1 MQIQRSIVRW
11 TYKQHFYIMKVGLAR
26 VSSIGQNLDSQII
39 ALKEYGCEKIFE
51 EKKSGT
57 KAEGREVLREWID
70 FMRENDEA
78 VVTRIDRCSRS
89 VLDLQLIVKELEDK
103 GVTFSA
109 TEQSINTKTPEG
121 KCFLNMLSVFSEF
134 ETNLRRERQM
144 DGIKANKDKFKGRG
158 QTIDAER
165 IKTLKNEGWGATKI
179 AKEMNIDRTSVYR
192 LLKSVQRV

>member
-1 MQIQRSIVRW
+1 
-11 TYKQHFYIMKVGLAR
+11 MKVGYAR
-26 VSSIGQNLDSQII
+26 VSSVSQNLDSQ
-39 ALKEYGCEKIFE
+39 LKSLNEYGCEKIFQ
-51 EKKSGT
+51 EKVSGT
-57 KAEGREVLREWID
+57 STQGRDKLKQCLEFVREG
-70 FMRENDEA
+70 DEF
-78 VVTRIDRCSRS
+78 VITRIDRCSRS

-158 QTIDAER
+158 QTINVER
-165 IKTLKNEGWGATKI
+165 IKTLKNEGLGATAI

-192 LLKSVQRV
+192 LLK

>member
-1 MQIQRSIVRW
+1 
-11 TYKQHFYIMKVGLAR
+11 MKVGLAR
-26 VSSIGQNLDSQII
+26 VSSVGQNLDSQLI
-39 ALKEYGCEKIFE
+39 ALKEYGCEKIFQ

-57 KAEGREVLREWID
+57 KREGREGLKECLEFVRD
-70 FMRENDEA
+70 GDEF

-134 ETNLRRERQM
+134 ETNLRRERQL
-144 DGIKANKDKFKGRG
+144 DGIKANRHKFKGK
-158 QTIDAER
+158 QTTIDVKR
-165 IKTLKNEGWGATKI
+165 IKALKEEGLGATAI
-179 AKEMNIDRTSVYR
+179 AKTMGIDRTSVYR
-192 LLKSVQRV
+192 LLKRVEA

>member
-1 MQIQRSIVRW
+1 
-11 TYKQHFYIMKVGLAR
+11 MKVGLAR
-26 VSSIGQNLDSQII
+26 VSSVGQNLESQLVV
-39 ALKEYGCEKIFE
+39 LKEYGCEKIFQ

-57 KAEGREVLREWID
+57 KREGREGLKECLEFVRD
-70 FMRENDEA
+70 GDEF

-89 VLDLQLIVKELEDK
+89 VLDLQLIVKELEEK

-134 ETNLRRERQM
+134 ETCIRSERQK
-144 DGIKANKDKFKGRG
+144 DGIKANIHKFKGRG
-158 QTIDAER
+158 ISIDER
-165 IKTLKNEGWGATKI
+165 QVRMLNSKGLGATAI

-192 LLKSVQRV
+192 ILKRKKIGIGVAS